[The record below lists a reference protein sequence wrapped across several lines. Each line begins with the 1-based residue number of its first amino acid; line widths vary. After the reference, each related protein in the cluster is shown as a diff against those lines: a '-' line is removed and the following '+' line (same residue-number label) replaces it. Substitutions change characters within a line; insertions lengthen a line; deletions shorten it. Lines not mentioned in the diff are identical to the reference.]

1 MGKITQEELNL
12 ILENINHNM
21 AEYDKDIKRKM
32 EHSDKVELDMYKVR
46 PKITKE
52 FIHNIESEEKLIKIL
67 GYNLIGPD
75 NSNRWIITDKDH
87 ENVGFIQ
94 YKKLHKKNSS
104 KGLEAI
110 YGYHTEI
117 NSKDIYFSKTR
128 KETDTDFKYEFSIKR
143 EDECFDSIELNISE
157 NPKLT
162 LWSEDYGYIGFYI
175 DNYRLYLDFSSQT
188 EKFYLEENIL
198 VGLSSSNKTYQ
209 YSLGYGNKTSSKTNT
224 LSIEF
229 KEIINCGDGKNRLEV
244 KQKEWKNGTF
254 IKEYSSTVDGTIE
267 DAIINHEMGLDAF
280 SHFRYIINEALPFEE
295 EVLSVMLE
303 KRGLEEKE
311 FSLFAPDLKST
322 SKKHVLK

>member
-1 MGKITQEELNL
+1 
-12 ILENINHNM
+12 
-21 AEYDKDIKRKM
+21 
-32 EHSDKVELDMYKVR
+32 MYKIR

-52 FIHNIESEEKLIKIL
+52 FILNIESEEKLIKML

-110 YGYHTEI
+110 YDYHTEI

-143 EDECFDSIELNISE
+143 EDECLDSIELNLSE

-162 LWSEDYGYIGFYI
+162 LCSEDYGYIGFYV

-198 VGLSSSNKTYQ
+198 VGLSSSNKT
-209 YSLGYGNKTSSKTNT
+209 SSKTNT

-229 KEIINCGDGKNRLEV
+229 KEIINCVDGK
-244 KQKEWKNGTF
+244 
-254 IKEYSSTVDGTIE
+254 I
-267 DAIINHEMGLDAF
+267 
-280 SHFRYIINEALPFEE
+280 
-295 EVLSVMLE
+295 
-303 KRGLEEKE
+303 
-311 FSLFAPDLKST
+311 DLK
-322 SKKHVLK
+322 

>member
-1 MGKITQEELNL
+1 
-12 ILENINHNM
+12 
-21 AEYDKDIKRKM
+21 
-32 EHSDKVELDMYKVR
+32 MYKIR

-52 FIHNIESEEKLIKIL
+52 FILNIESEEKLIKML

-117 NSKDIYFSKTR
+117 NSKDIYFSKTG

-143 EDECFDSIELNISE
+143 EDECLDSIELNLSE

-162 LWSEDYGYIGFYI
+162 LWSEDYGYIGFYV

-198 VGLSSSNKTYQ
+198 VGLSSSNKT
-209 YSLGYGNKTSSKTNT
+209 SSKTNT

-229 KEIINCGDGKNRLEV
+229 KEIINCVDGKNRL
-244 KQKEWKNGTF
+244 
-254 IKEYSSTVDGTIE
+254 
-267 DAIINHEMGLDAF
+267 
-280 SHFRYIINEALPFEE
+280 
-295 EVLSVMLE
+295 
-303 KRGLEEKE
+303 
-311 FSLFAPDLKST
+311 
-322 SKKHVLK
+322 